1 MQLVLV
7 AFANADARADAVP
20 VLKSLQKWVHS
31 TQSAEK
37 ELADQFSG
45 WCTHSAALFANLQ
58 EEAGRKAFETE
69 RMMKE
74 MKDEEERV
82 TSERSLAARVE
93 NATATQFAVSQ
104 QAQGEEDTRNKKE
117 VDFLERAQDLARKA
131 MKLVTKS
138 SDAAA
143 GAEDGFES
151 SQDGV
156 VALLSDLLHEAD
168 VQHAAIDREAA
179 ELGKVYANFSL
190 LRAKETGAEK
200 TAAGG
205 LDTELRERERAVAR
219 LSSELA
225 DIHRVL
231 AAVGKGSNG
240 TAHFCGLAAGAKR
253 DPDGDEWKVN
263 SVLDSLQPAPPPAFL
278 QVKMASRASRAKR
291 LAEGL
296 MEIAHHHVNPALET
310 AAQALEKKDVELAVS
325 SPAAPLVQAKDDP
338 LAEIAAFGA
347 GDTEDATT
355 AVAKDSY
362 SGMKASLEKSLKTVR
377 DKQAKCAE
385 ALAEAKDGE
394 AAVSLTAK
402 RDQAQLAVAASLA
415 NDRAADLAFVQRK
428 VDELQQAHEDL
439 RKLKDTEAA
448 LFKTVHDYGQNA
460 PVQIYG
466 VATDLSAAG
475 DKKAGDSIED
485 LVSVVQNRATAAVQ
499 RHSDFGTWSD
509 ALEATL
515 QTLERAL
522 GIENAHVQRR
532 ERDAEAEKTY
542 RASMANSA
550 SEGETAAEEAR
561 SVAAICDEQASSL
574 AEQEKS
580 LNEQLSQLDSLW
592 NHVQNDVA

>member
-20 VLKSLQKWVHS
+20 VLKSLQQWVQS

-37 ELADQFSG
+37 ELAVQFSG
-45 WCTHSAALFANLQ
+45 WCKHSATLFSDLQ

-69 RMMKE
+69 RLIKE
-74 MKDEEERV
+74 MKDEEQRV
-82 TSERSLAARVE
+82 TSERSLSQRVQ
-93 NATATQFAVSQ
+93 NATSTEFELSQ
-104 QAQGEEDTRNKKE
+104 QAQGDEDELNKKE

-151 SQDGV
+151 TQDSI
-156 VALLSDLLHEAD
+156 VALLSDLLHETD
-168 VQHAAIDREAA
+168 VQHAAIDEQAA
-179 ELGKVYANFSL
+179 ALGKVYANFSL
-190 LRAKETGAEK
+190 LRAKEAGAEK
-200 TAAGG
+200 TAASG
-205 LDTELRERERAVAR
+205 LDTELRERERADAR
-219 LSSELA
+219 LKSELA

-231 AAVGKGSNG
+231 SAVGKGSNG
-240 TAHFCGLAAGAKR
+240 TAHFCGLAAAVKI
-253 DPDGDEWKVN
+253 DPEGDEWKVN
-263 SVLDSLQPAPPPAFL
+263 SVLDQLQPATPPTFL
-278 QVKMASRASRAKR
+278 QVRTLARSTSRAAR

-296 MEIAHHHVNPALET
+296 MEIAHHHVNPDLEK
-310 AAQALEKKDVELAVS
+310 AAQALERNDVELAVS
-325 SPAAPLVQAKDDP
+325 SPASPVVKDDA
-338 LAEIAAFGA
+338 LSEIAAFGS

-362 SGMKASLEKSLKTVR
+362 DGMKASLEKNLKAVR

-385 ALAEAKDGE
+385 AVALANEGE

-415 NDRAADLAFVQRK
+415 NDRAADLAFVQKK
-428 VDELQQAHEDL
+428 VNELQQAHEDL
-439 RKLKDTEAA
+439 RNLKDTEAA
-448 LFKTVHDYGQNA
+448 LFKKVNDYGQNA

-466 VATDLSAAG
+466 VSTDISAAG
-475 DKKAGDSIED
+475 DKKVGDSIED
-485 LVSVVQNRATAAVQ
+485 LVSLVQNRATAAVK
-499 RHSDFGTWSD
+499 RHNDFGTWTD

-522 GIENAHVQRR
+522 GIEKSHVQRR

-550 SEGETAAEEAR
+550 SEGENAAEEAR
-561 SVAAICDEQASSL
+561 NEAAACDEQAASL
-574 AEQEKS
+574 AQQEKS

-592 NHVQNDVA
+592 NHVQTDAA